1 MERKTIAG
9 IIAIVAV
16 AVVVLFTGCV
26 EEEAP
31 TPEEVAGYN
40 GSMVRNYEIVKTED
54 FSMKALDK
62 PLSAYTSAEIDNL
75 PMNIR
80 KEYRVVVPTDISK
93 EELKATLIQVVM
105 DKTSENPDIDV
116 IMIFAY
122 DREEDADDF
131 YTFGRLIWSPD
142 GETFAV
148 PSSIASKNDHSSY
161 KYGFDIRDKIGNAN
175 VDRPTEREFEIHDIY
190 YEALMEIPEEDLL
203 KDMHG
208 AEAKVRARVAKELGI
223 SEEELSEIYIKV
235 VVYKG
240 R

>member
-9 IIAIVAV
+9 IIAIVVV
-16 AVVVLFTGCV
+16 AVVVIFTGCV

-40 GSMVRNYEIVKTED
+40 GSLVRNYEIVKTED

-62 PLSAYTSAEIDNL
+62 PLSAYTSAEINNL

-105 DKTSENPDIDV
+105 DKTSENPDIDA

-148 PSSIASKNDHSSY
+148 PPSIASKNDHSSY
-161 KYGFDIRDKIGNAN
+161 KYGFDICDKVGNAY

-190 YEALMEIPEEDLL
+190 YEALMEIPEEDLW

-208 AEAKVRARVAKELGI
+208 AEAKIRARVAKELGI
-223 SEEELSEIYIKV
+223 SEEELSEIYFKV
-235 VVYKG
+235 EGYKMK
-240 R
+240 

>member
-1 MERKTIAG
+1 MKTITKAILG
-9 IIAIVAV
+9 FFAVIIVLAIIGAMVAPP
-16 AVVVLFTGCV
+16 
-26 EEEAP
+26 EP

-40 GSMVRNYEIVKTED
+40 GSLVRNYEIVKTED

-62 PLSAYTSAEIDNL
+62 SLSAYTSAEIDNL

-80 KEYRVVVPTDISK
+80 KEYRVVVPIDISK

-116 IMIFAY
+116 IVIFAY
-122 DREEDADDF
+122 DREEDVDDF

-148 PSSIASKNDHSSY
+148 PSTIASKNDHSSY
-161 KYGFDIRDKIGNAN
+161 NYSFDIRDKVGNAY

-190 YEALMEIPEEDLL
+190 YKALMEIPDEDILE
-203 KDMHG
+203 DMHG

-223 SEEELSEIYIKV
+223 SEEELDEIYSKV
-235 VVYKG
+235 VGYKG